1 MFSLFNFLCIFP
13 AVGQLSDPICP
24 YVRTPRW
31 QCVRL
36 VGVIGWQVWHY
47 VRVYMLESLLDV
59 YGHHMDNDWNNLVT
73 RGFDEAQEKVGD
85 GCLFPADILEH
96 NAIIMLMIDTRLA

>member
-1 MFSLFNFLCIFP
+1 MFLLFNFSCIFP
-13 AVGQLSDPICP
+13 AVGQL
-24 YVRTPRW
+24 TPFAPMCGRPW

-85 GCLFPADILEH
+85 GCLFPADILED

>member
-1 MFSLFNFLCIFP
+1 
-13 AVGQLSDPICP
+13 
-24 YVRTPRW
+24 
-31 QCVRL
+31 
-36 VGVIGWQVWHY
+36 
-47 VRVYMLESLLDV
+47 MLESLLDL

-96 NAIIMLMIDTRLA
+96 NAIIMLVTDPFNGLLFREYPGKPVPER